1 MDKTNKYMC
10 TLKLIDDTVNPDE
23 KVEFLSA
30 SVFAKTAVEV
40 PHALKAGS
48 IIRLHRSQTKK
59 HKSAFQLNCDVEI
72 KGAWILFDPI
82 EGVTPI
88 DQSGKKFTFNDEDK
102 SLLKSMR
109 KFSKEYF
116 TKNDLSVITLKEAA
130 ADKPK
135 DFDTLCLVLKV
146 KKTNEGDKVKLCDVD
161 NVVNL
166 TIPKERGLVVSPGEV
181 VRIRSANFSDN
192 KTFKNITLN
201 EYSSILR
208 VPAEFKSAKNLM
220 KKINDG
226 KVGEKVKA
234 KLAVH
239 SPHLNAPKVG
249 SKITDA
255 HKVTKVTP
263 LKDLFSGTGAKAGQK
278 YFKVHASVMEIGP
291 KDPKE
296 WLCVVDKKTKKQ

>member
-1 MDKTNKYMC
+1 M
-10 TLKLIDDTVNPDE
+10 KLIDESVNPNE
-23 KVEFLSA
+23 KVEFISA
-30 SVFAKTAVEV
+30 SVFAKTAGEV

-48 IIRLHRSQTKK
+48 IIRLHRAQTKK
-59 HKSAFQLNCDVEI
+59 HKSSVQLNCDVEI

-88 DQSGKKFTFNDEDK
+88 SQSGTKFTFNEEDK
-102 SLLKSMR
+102 TILKNMR

-116 TKNDLSVITLKEAA
+116 AKNDLSTITLKKAST
-130 ADKPK
+130 DKQT

-146 KKTNEGDKVKLCDVD
+146 KGEKVMLCDD
-161 NVVNL
+161 NNVVNL
-166 TIPKERGLVVSPGEV
+166 TIPKGRGLVVSPGEV
-181 VRIRSANFSDN
+181 IRIRSANFTDK

-208 VPAEFKSAKNLM
+208 VPIEFKSAKNLM

-226 KVGEKVKA
+226 KVGDKVSEK
-234 KLAVH
+234 LSRH

-249 SKITDA
+249 SKITDS
-255 HKVTKVTP
+255 HKVTKVTA
-263 LKDLFSGTGAKAGQK
+263 LKDLFSGNAIKGK
-278 YFKVHASVMEIGP
+278 YFKIHASVMEVGP

-296 WLCVVDKKTKKQ
+296 WICVVDKKTKKQ